1 MATRDGRRRP
11 SRRARVLA
19 RTATRLAG
27 DAKALAAELRAANGR
42 REDEVPVCYHRRRM
56 RPMR

>member
-1 MATRDGRRRP
+1 MGGDAPRC
-11 SRRARVLA
+11 ARVLA
-19 RTATRLAG
+19 RAATRLAG
-27 DAKALAAELRAANGR
+27 DAEALAAELRAANGR